1 MEEYMEYRAYCSKQG
16 EEFTLCKFWIDDQ
29 GEIDT
34 HNLPSQGDIAQL
46 LQALRLYDVQVD
58 FTGRVEDE

>member
-1 MEEYMEYRAYCSKQG
+1 MEEFMEYRAYCNKQG
-16 EEFTLCKFWIDDQ
+16 QDTTLCKFWIAEN

-34 HNLPSQGDIAQL
+34 HNLPNSGGIARL
-46 LQALRLYDVQVD
+46 LQALRLYEVHTE